1 MDKLRIFRKKFN
13 EILSRA
19 HSQGRTK
26 LLENEAYELL
36 DIWGIKTPKFIVISN
51 HIDLEKDLEIS
62 KENLEIVK
70 KAFGKKLVLKILSP
84 DIVHKTE
91 VGGIKIIDNDSFEI
105 KKNYKNMLEE
115 VRSKVPDV
123 NIFGVMISNFIKPKF
138 ELIVSILND
147 PQFGPVFSVGLG
159 GIYTE
164 LFKDIVMGVAPVTFE
179 KLKNLIKKLKCHPI
193 LYGYRGSK
201 IINEEKLLSTLM
213 AINQLSIFSLD
224 FNGKRSNDK
233 KVSDNSNEKN
243 LISDIERFSDNTN
256 FSDYII
262 DEFEI
267 NPLAITK
274 GGELVAIDCICRF
287 HKKTSYDI
295 KPFESPNLTNI
306 EKFFEPKTIA
316 VVGASE
322 VENRPGT
329 IIYKSLKKAS
339 NSLKESSFK
348 KVFPV
353 NLKRDYIFDDKCY
366 KSIKEIKEHVDLTIL
381 VIPAKYSY
389 EIIKDAVESKV
400 SAIIII
406 SGGFRE
412 SGKLGIELEDK
423 IKFEIKD
430 TKTRVLGPNCLGIY
444 FAPNNLS
451 SFFLPSEKMNIP
463 KREKNELSILSQS
476 GAISVNLMHLLPNV
490 GVRSIVSFGNMADV
504 DVTDLIAYFN
514 KDKGT
519 KVIALYIEGFKNGR
533 KFYEVAKNLGK
544 PLIVLKGGKVEEV
557 KEATISHVG
566 AMAGD
571 YDIVKTVFGDA
582 NVINAEDSQQ
592 FFEYCKIFTL
602 LDEKRVE
609 GNKIAV
615 LSNSGGLG
623 ILGADGIKNSRL
635 SLTKY
640 SKNTISKIKNIVRGF
655 LTVSN
660 PTDIG
665 TDATDMDY
673 IEVAKYICDDRE
685 VSALVLLPGFEP
697 PPIEI
702 PRLIKNIGKICKQ
715 TKKPIVVAF
724 TQTEDR
730 IKFANQLESKNV
742 PVFHSPERA
751 VKALGK
757 YINYYYQTGYFPWE
771 SSSVNL

>member
-1 MDKLRIFRKKFN
+1 MNKFEIFQKKFN
-13 EILSRA
+13 EILYKA
-19 HSQGRTK
+19 DSQGRTK

-36 DIWGIKTPKFIVISN
+36 NIWGIKTPKFIVISN
-51 HIDLEKDLEIS
+51 KLTLEKDSRIS

-70 KAFGKKLVLKILSP
+70 KIFGKKLVLKILSP

-91 VGGIKIIDNDSFEI
+91 VGGIKIIKNHVFEVE
-105 KKNYKNMLEE
+105 KNFKNMLEE
-115 VRSKVPDV
+115 VKSKVPDA
-123 NIFGVMISNFIKPKF
+123 NIIGVMISDFVKPEF
-138 ELIVSILND
+138 ELISSILND
-147 PQFGPVFSVGLG
+147 PQFGPIFSVGMG

-164 LFKDIVMGVAPVTFE
+164 LINDIKISVAPVIYE
-179 KLKNLIKKLKCHPI
+179 KLKSLIRQLKCYPI
-193 LYGYRGSK
+193 LYGYRGKK
-201 IINEEKLLSTLM
+201 IIEEEKLLSTLM

-224 FNGKRSNDK
+224 FNGKKSNYK
-233 KVSDNSNEKN
+233 KCNEKDFLN
-243 LISDIERFSDNTN
+243 DFNEDFSNYTN
-256 FSDYII
+256 KKPSILNSKRFSDYII

-306 EKFFEPKTIA
+306 EKFFEPETIA

-339 NSLKESSFK
+339 NSLKDSSFK

-353 NLKRDYIFDDKCY
+353 NVKREYIFSNKCY
-366 KSIKEIKEHVDLTIL
+366 KSIKEIDEHIDLAIL
-381 VIPAKYSY
+381 IVPAKYSY

-412 SGKLGIELEDK
+412 SGKSGEELEEK
-423 IKFEIKD
+423 IYYEIKNNE
-430 TKTRVLGPNCLGIY
+430 TRVIGPNCLGIY
-444 FAPNNLS
+444 FSPNNLS
-451 SFFLPSEKMNIP
+451 SFFLSPEKMKIP
-463 KREKNELSILSQS
+463 KREKNELAILSQS
-476 GAISVNLMHLLPNV
+476 GAVSMNLTHLLPNV

-504 DVTDLIAYFN
+504 DVSDLISYFD
-514 KDKGT
+514 KDGGT

-533 KFYEVAKNLGK
+533 KFYEVSKKLRK

-557 KEATISHVG
+557 EKATISHVG
-566 AMAGD
+566 AMAGN
-571 YDIVKTVFGDA
+571 YDIVKAVFRDA
-582 NVINAEDSQQ
+582 NVIDAEDIQQ
-592 FFEYCKIFTL
+592 FYEYSKIFTL
-602 LDEKRVE
+602 LGERKIE
-609 GNKIAV
+609 GEKIAV

-623 ILGADGIKNSRL
+623 ILGADGIKKSEL
-635 SLTKY
+635 SLAKY
-640 SKNTISKIKNIVRGF
+640 SEDTISKIKNIVRGF

-660 PTDIG
+660 PTDVG
-665 TDATDMDY
+665 TDATDIDY
-673 IEVAKYICDDRE
+673 IKVAKYICDDE
-685 VSALVLLPGFEP
+685 DVSALVLLPGFEP
-697 PPIEI
+697 PPIKI
-702 PRLIKNIGKICKQ
+702 PRLIKNIGEICK
-715 TKKPIVVAF
+715 KIEKPVVVAF

-730 IKFANQLESKNV
+730 IKYANQLERENV

-757 YINYYYQTGYFPWE
+757 YMNYYLKT
-771 SSSVNL
+771 